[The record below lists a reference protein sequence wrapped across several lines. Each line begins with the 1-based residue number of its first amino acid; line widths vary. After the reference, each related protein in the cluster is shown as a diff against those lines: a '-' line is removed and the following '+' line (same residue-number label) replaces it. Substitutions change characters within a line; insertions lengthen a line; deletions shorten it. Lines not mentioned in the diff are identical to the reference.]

1 MVDEPRYAEIGR
13 QLITEFNACEE
24 QGGRAELFAVRR
36 SAVPEAVLQS
46 APETAIGEDTATPP
60 EQVLEQRDP
69 PGEAEIAVV
78 GFARSV
84 ERTAEMGPRRAD
96 HAKEF
101 RRGEQHLEIDV
112 RTRFDGL
119 VEQSDVMGEDTE
131 FELVDQLGLRCRRSR
146 DSGDQHSGNNHGAK
160 HSHHYRYSRSAFTAH
175 LISRNQLIDF
185 SPDANPPP
193 RAIRLRRKRVERLPA
208 RRPAVAVELAPDNCR
223 LGHPIELHDPALA
236 DMRTMPV
243 K

>member
-13 QLITEFNACEE
+13 QLITEFNAFPE

-46 APETAIGEDTATPP
+46 APETAIGEDTDTPP

-69 PGEAEIAVV
+69 PGEAEITVV
-78 GFARSV
+78 GFARSA
-84 ERTAEMGPRRAD
+84 ERTAEMGPRRPD

-101 RRGEQHLEIDV
+101 RRGEQHFEIDV
-112 RTRFDGL
+112 GPRFDGL
-119 VEQSDVMGEDTE
+119 VEQSDVMGEDTKLE
-131 FELVDQLGLRCRRSR
+131 FVDELGLRCRCSR

-160 HSHHYRYSRSAFTAH
+160 HPHHYRYSRSAFTAH

-185 SPDANPPP
+185 SPDANPALD
-193 RAIRLRRKRVERLPA
+193 RAANGLSAFQRADQQWRLSSRRTTPGFVTQLSCTIRRSPTCGRCP
-208 RRPAVAVELAPDNCR
+208 
-223 LGHPIELHDPALA
+223 
-236 DMRTMPV
+236 
-243 K
+243 